1 MTTDRETQLLQAA
14 TASGIS
20 SRRELANFMAQV
32 GHESHGLTKLEE
44 GFRYTK
50 GISQI
55 PVKSA
60 MREGAQALESARLE
74 ALRGRPEALAEL
86 MYGGRMGNDEPG
98 DGYKYRGR
106 GYMQLTG
113 KDNYRSA
120 GEALG
125 LDLVHHPD
133 LAAKPENAARIAT
146 WYWQH
151 NVPENAREDVT
162 KATRA
167 VNGGTN
173 GLADREA
180 RNERW
185 LQTLTPELMEQL
197 AAGRIGRAVEPQ
209 TPATPATRTA
219 PNAAAD
225 GVLKSGE
232 KGPAIEAMQKSL
244 HALGYTDGKDRALN
258 PDGHFGAST
267 KEALQ
272 AFQRA
277 HGLKDDGV
285 AGPKT
290 LDALKK
296 AEQTPLLSNP
306 SHPDHAMFKQAVGG
320 LEKLGPNAGFKN
332 HAELE
337 RAAATLTF
345 EAKVGGLKQID
356 HVALSTNGT
365 GLFAV
370 QGNLNDPG
378 HHRAH
383 VNKQQAGEQPLEQST
398 FQLQQDTLQRQKLEA
413 QANPNQTQPPP
424 TRAMG

>member
-14 TASGIS
+14 TAAGIS
-20 SRRELANFMAQV
+20 SQRELANFMAQV
-32 GHESHGLTKLEE
+32 GHESNGLTKLEE
-44 GFRYTK
+44 GFRYTR

-55 PVKSA
+55 PVRSA
-60 MREGAQALESARLE
+60 MREGPQALESARLE

-98 DGYKYRGR
+98 DGYLYRGR

-113 KDNYRSA
+113 KDNYRAA

-125 LDLVHHPD
+125 LDLVRQPD
-133 LAAKPENAARIAT
+133 LAAQPENAARIAT

-151 NVPENAREDVT
+151 NVPQNAREDVT
-162 KATRA
+162 RATRA

-173 GLADREA
+173 GLADRQA

-185 LQTLTPELMEQL
+185 LAALTPEVMEQL
-197 AAGRIGRAVEPQ
+197 AAGRIGRAVEPPV
-209 TPATPATRTA
+209 TRPARSD
-219 PNAAAD
+219 AAAD
-225 GVLKSGE
+225 GVLKAGE
-232 KGPAIEAMQKSL
+232 KGAAVEDLQKSL
-244 HALGYTDGKDRALN
+244 HALGYTGANGRIVKADGD
-258 PDGHFGAST
+258 FGAAT
-267 KEALQ
+267 KDAVQ
-272 AFQRA
+272 SFQRA
-277 HGLKDDGV
+277 HGLKDDGI
-285 AGPKT
+285 AGPQT

-296 AEQTPLLSNP
+296 ASQSPLLSNP
-306 SHPDHAMFKQAVGG
+306 QHPDHGMYQQAVQG
-320 LEKLGPNAGFKN
+320 LEKLGANAGFKN

-370 QGNLNDPG
+370 QGSLTDPG
-378 HHRAH
+378 HQRAH
-383 VNKQQAGEQPLEQST
+383 VDKAQAAAQPLEQST
-398 FQLQQDTLQRQKLEA
+398 FQLQQDAQQRQALA
-413 QANPNQTQPPP
+413 QPTTTQAP
-424 TRAMG
+424 TTRGLG

>member
-14 TASGIS
+14 TASGID

-86 MYGGRMGNDEPG
+86 MYGGRMGNDQPG
-98 DGYKYRGR
+98 DGYNYRGR

-113 KDNYRSA
+113 KDNYRAA
-120 GEALG
+120 GDALG

-197 AAGRIGRAVEPQ
+197 AAGRIGRAVEPNA
-209 TPATPATRTA
+209 PATPARTA

-244 HALGYTDGKDRALN
+244 HALGYTDGKDRALH

-272 AFQRA
+272 TFQRA

-306 SHPDHAMFKQAVGG
+306 AHPDHAMFKQAVGG
-320 LEKLGPNAGFKN
+320 LEKLGPQAGFKN

-345 EAKVGGLKQID
+345 EAKVGGLNRID

-398 FQLQQDTLQRQKLEA
+398 FQLQQDTQQRQKLEA

>member
-74 ALRGRPEALAEL
+74 ALRGRPEALADL

-151 NVPENAREDVT
+151 NVPQNAREDVT

-173 GLADREA
+173 GLADRES

-197 AAGRIGRAVEPQ
+197 AAGRIGRAVEPPA
-209 TPATPATRTA
+209 PATPARTA

-225 GVLKSGE
+225 GVLKAGE
-232 KGPAIEAMQKSL
+232 KGPAIETLQKSL

-267 KEALQ
+267 KEAVQ

-306 SHPDHAMFKQAVGG
+306 AHPDHAMFKQAVGG
-320 LEKLGPNAGFKN
+320 LEKLGPQAGFKN

-345 EAKVGGLKQID
+345 EAKVGGLERID

-398 FQLQQDTLQRQKLEA
+398 FQLQQDTQQRQKLEA

>member
-1 MTTDRETQLLQAA
+1 MQAA
-14 TASGIS
+14 TASGIT

-60 MREGAQALESARLE
+60 MREGAPALESARLE
-74 ALRGRPEALAEL
+74 ALRGRPEALADL

-133 LAAKPENAARIAT
+133 LASKPENAARIAT
-146 WYWQH
+146 WYWQN
-151 NVPENAREDVT
+151 NVPQNAREDVT

-173 GLADREA
+173 GLADRET

-197 AAGRIGRAVEPQ
+197 AAGRIGRAVEPN
-209 TPATPATRTA
+209 TPAKPAPTHAT

-232 KGPAIEAMQKSL
+232 KGAAIEAMQKSL
-244 HALGYTDGKDRALN
+244 QALGYTDGKDRALN
-258 PDGHFGAST
+258 PDGNFGAST

-296 AEQTPLLSNP
+296 SEQTPLLSNP
-306 SHPDHAMFKQAVGG
+306 AHPDHAMFKQAVGG
-320 LEKLGPNAGFKN
+320 LEKLGPNAGFK
-332 HAELE
+332 
-337 RAAATLTF
+337 R
-345 EAKVGGLKQID
+345 
-356 HVALSTNGT
+356 STT
-365 GLFAV
+365 S
-370 QGNLNDPG
+370 
-378 HHRAH
+378 R
-383 VNKQQAGEQPLEQST
+383 
-398 FQLQQDTLQRQKLEA
+398 
-413 QANPNQTQPPP
+413 
-424 TRAMG
+424 